1 MSIDIHDPSETLIE
15 KIMAH
20 FGWYKVKKV
29 ELEVENLEINHTF
42 TMKPLETK
50 SVQFPDF
57 PVKRPTVKKATTRRK
72 SNAK

>member
-1 MSIDIHDPSETLIE
+1 MSNVEIYDPQDTLIE

-29 ELEVENLEINHTF
+29 ELPIENLEINHIF
-42 TMKPLETK
+42 TMKASEEKLPE
-50 SVQFPDF
+50 F

-72 SNAK
+72 ANAK